1 MPFREFVIRHT
12 CSAFSSSRIA
22 FASSDPGG
30 TSRTTVWTFSILSRT
45 ASTSQRIEIHSSFA
59 ARATA
64 LNDKMKQSAIA
75 ADSSVSGDHRSP
87 GPPNSAGPADSS
99 ASSPGL
105 VSSTLLSR
113 LAEAVDL

>member
-1 MPFREFVIRHT
+1 MCDALQGIRDQAHVLCFLQQSHCFRFVRSG
-12 CSAFSSSRIA
+12 C
-22 FASSDPGG
+22 
-30 TSRTTVWTFSILSRT
+30 VTFSILSRT